1 MEKQNLS
8 IFNFSKFLLKIVLA
22 LVIFG
27 YTISLNFE
35 KLIINNTEIIG
46 SSKINRLLTQEKIKE
61 IPIFGSSRAECSF
74 STSII
79 GE

>member
-35 KLIINNTEIIG
+35 KLICTPGIMVKL
-46 SSKINRLLTQEKIKE
+46 SKL
-61 IPIFGSSRAECSF
+61 G
-74 STSII
+74 
-79 GE
+79 